1 MNSPQE
7 FDQHKETYRSDID
20 KAVAFSGQSH
30 DFFTRVK
37 AEYLIDLL
45 RVLEKDRN
53 TPSPAAL
60 PLEVLDIGCGHG
72 HIHPYLILSAMRM
85 KLSAIDVAATVV
97 EEARLM
103 NPTVDYR
110 SYEGDRLPY
119 DDSSFD
125 AAYTIAVMHHVPPPQ
140 WPAFLKE
147 MRRVVRPGGLIVIF
161 EHNPINPL
169 TQWIVRTCPI
179 DDNAVLLG
187 SRRLWKL
194 VAQTH
199 FTEIESRY
207 ILFTP
212 LDGPRYRAFDKMI
225 GWLPLGAQYYVS
237 ARVPQTG

>member
-1 MNSPQE
+1 MNSQRE

-45 RVLEKDRN
+45 R
-53 TPSPAAL
+53 AL
-60 PLEVLDIGCGHG
+60 AKEQGKTTVPVDVLDIGCGHG
-72 HIHPYLILSAMRM
+72 HIHPYLLQSGIPM
-85 KLSAIDVAATVV
+85 KLAAVDVAATVV
-97 EEARLM
+97 EQARLT

-110 SYEGDRLPY
+110 SYDGERLPY

-125 AAYTIAVMHHVPPPQ
+125 AAYAIAVMHHVPPPQ
-140 WPAFLKE
+140 WPAFLTE
-147 MRRVVRPGGLIVIF
+147 MRRVVRPGGLVAIF

-179 DDNAVLLG
+179 DENAVLLG
-187 SRRLWKL
+187 SRRLSKL
-194 VAQTH
+194 VSQAR
-199 FTEIESRY
+199 FAEVESRY

-212 LDGPRYRAFDKMI
+212 LDGPRYRAFDRLI
-225 GWLPLGAQYYVS
+225 GWLPLGAQYYIS
-237 ARVPQTG
+237 ARVPRAA